1 MRNDRDWQLPLLTPD
16 AKRAEAVVARCRRR
30 IERRRRTH
38 DRQIAWTVMIEH
50 ALVGGFGVLYLLA
63 VAGNALRF

>member
-16 AKRAEAVVARCRRR
+16 AERAEAVVARCRRR

-38 DRQIAWTVMIEH
+38 DRQIAGTVM
-50 ALVGGFGVLYLLA
+50 LVGGFGVLYLLA

>member
-1 MRNDRDWQLPLLTPD
+1 MRGDRDWQLPPLTPD
-16 AKRAEAVVARCRRR
+16 AERAEAVVTRCRRR

-38 DRQIAWTVMIEH
+38 DRQIALTVMIEH